1 MSPIP
6 TLAEAARLLRAKKIS
21 SVELTRE
28 ALRRVAALDPALN
41 AFLLVTEK
49 EALAAARAA
58 DKVLSGQGA
67 ARPTPLTGIPIGLK
81 DIYDTAGVRTTAHSR
96 TLEHNIP
103 KEDAETVRRLKE
115 AGAVSLG
122 KLATHEFAI
131 GGPAFDLPWPPARNP
146 WDRER
151 FTGGSSS
158 GSGAAIAS
166 GMVLGA
172 MGSDTGGSIRNP
184 AAFCGVAGIKPTA
197 GLVSR
202 RGVIPL
208 SQSLDTAGPMAWT
221 AEDCALMLDVLAG
234 HDPHDPASVPAA
246 PPHAARAVK
255 DFSAK
260 GLSVGYARRWHERDI
275 NVTRDQ
281 HAAMAEAVAML
292 QRLGASIREVDPGPL
307 ADYTAVNRLV
317 ILAEAYAIHEH
328 TLTHR
333 PDDHS
338 RAFRLRVLGGG
349 AMRAADYLAAQRQRF
364 VLANRLNALF
374 ADVDVILTAP
384 VPGPAR
390 TLEEEKTDM
399 PRLLDRPALASPAN
413 ISGGPALSVCTRF
426 TDGGLPLG
434 IQLIGAPFTDGRL
447 LGLAAALEHEA
458 GTRGRRPAM
467 VG

>member
-1 MSPIP
+1 MSAIP
-6 TLAEAARLLRAKKIS
+6 TLAEAARLLRARKVS

-28 ALRRVAALDPALN
+28 CLRRVAALDPALN
-41 AFLLVTEK
+41 AFLLVTERD
-49 EALAAARAA
+49 ALAAARAA
-58 DKVLSGQGA
+58 DKLLAGQVAG
-67 ARPTPLTGIPIGLK
+67 RPTPLTGIPVGLK
-81 DIYDTAGVRTTAHSR
+81 DIYETAGIRTTAHSR
-96 TLEHNIP
+96 TLEHNVP
-103 KEDAETVRRLKE
+103 REDAEAVRRLKA

-158 GSGAAIAS
+158 GSAAAIAS

-184 AAFCGVAGIKPTA
+184 AALCGIAGIKPTA

-221 AEDCALMLDVLAG
+221 AEDCALMLDALAG
-234 HDPHDPASVPAA
+234 HDPRDPASVPAPA
-246 PPHAARAVK
+246 PHAARAVREGPG
-255 DFSAK
+255 K
-260 GLSVGYARRWHERDI
+260 GLRIGYARRWHEDDI

-281 HAAMAEAVAML
+281 HAAMAEAVALL
-292 QRLGASIREVDPGPL
+292 QDLGCSVREVDPGPL
-307 ADYTAVNRLV
+307 IDYTAVNRLV
-317 ILAEAYAIHEH
+317 IVAEAYAIHEH

-338 RAFRLRVLGGG
+338 RSFRLRVLGGG
-349 AMRAADYLAAQRQRF
+349 ALRAADYLAAQRQRF

-374 ADVDVILTAP
+374 ADIDAILAAP

-399 PRLLDRPALASPAN
+399 PRLLERPALASPAN
-413 ISGGPALSVCTRF
+413 ISGGPALSVCTGF
-426 TDGGLPLG
+426 TASGLPLG
-434 IQLIGAPFTDGRL
+434 VQLIGAPFQDSRL
-447 LGLAAALEHEA
+447 LALAAALERAA
-458 GTRGRRPAM
+458 GTRGRRPPKSA
-467 VG
+467 